1 MLGIVELGD
10 AMAIGCG
17 NEVATANVDSV
28 GDEGDNGPCFSMFFK
43 LLDLPSR
50 CWVLLKPYHSNKSQL
65 SSTNAETRNPTSKTK
80 QPEACTWIDDI

>member
-1 MLGIVELGD
+1 MSGMVELE
-10 AMAIGCG
+10 AIAAIGYG
-17 NEVATANVDSV
+17 NEVAAANAGSV
-28 GDEGDNGPCFSMFFK
+28 GDEGDNGSYLSVFFK

-65 SSTNAETRNPTSKTK
+65 SSTIVETRNPTSKTE